1 MPNSRE
7 DILNLEVRAR
17 AGDLDAKHSLGMAYR
32 RGDGVAQDKAK
43 GAGLIIEAADG
54 GCKPALSSV
63 GVCYYFGDGVPKNHR
78 LAMKWY
84 QAAASAQIAEGF
96 FNVADLFDDS
106 DEIPKN
112 PVEALAWFTC
122 CLGAMP
128 NAADRMHAIV
138 ADLSDENMDRAARR
152 AVQIM
157 TASQAGKPLDMVGDF
172 AVVSPIP
179 GSNRPV
185 GSSKASLL
193 SYLLFFH
200 QRSQTEFSDGI
211 LLREVL
217 RGKSPI
223 FIALDETAEDLVM
236 GDLWAD
242 KDRLLRVAGV
252 HRLDD
257 GSVAVLVFDDLRHV
271 EARVGKHFAQELGSE
286 ELQALVMRSGI
297 QHIIVNHGL
306 PTAYGISR
314 RGDSSQSDAVNG
326 PDNSEQR
333 TPSALPV
340 PRPASPGPVPR
351 LEIDWENIDPVDPK
365 GYYAYFGVE
374 PDAPLSAITQAY
386 KRILRECADNA
397 FVINEANIAYTVL
410 SNPHKRRFYDKNQV
424 NLTRLEA
431 ERRKPKV
438 KEDSTASIYPS
449 EDDTPKNAAQ
459 PSREPSN
466 RYYGRT
472 MGLPVEPE
480 DRRPRRTSSGGCLV
494 VMLPLSVGIL
504 WLLS

>member
-1 MPNSRE
+1 MANSRE
-7 DILNLEVRAR
+7 EILALEFKAR

-43 GAGLIIEAADG
+43 GASLIIEAADG

-84 QAAASAQIAEGF
+84 QAAASAGIWEGF

-106 DEIPKN
+106 DEIAKN
-112 PVEALAWFTC
+112 PVEALAWFTSS
-122 CLGAMP
+122 LGVMSHS
-128 NAADRMHAIV
+128 ADRMQAIV
-138 ADLSDENMDRAARR
+138 GSLSDENLDLAARR

-157 TASQAGKPLDMVGDF
+157 KAAETGKPLDMVGDF
-172 AVVSPIP
+172 VAVSPIP
-179 GSNRPV
+179 GSVRHPE
-185 GSSKASLL
+185 SSPASLL

-200 QRSQTEFSDGI
+200 LHSQTQYSDGL
-211 LLREVL
+211 LLREL
-217 RGKSPI
+217 LNGKSPI
-223 FIALDETAEDLVM
+223 YVALEDTAAEMALGAILKGKDQQVM
-236 GDLWAD
+236 VTGL
-242 KDRLLRVAGV
+242 
-252 HRLDD
+252 HRLED
-257 GSVAVLVFDDLRHV
+257 GSFALLVYDDFRHI
-271 EARVGKHFAQELGSE
+271 EKKMGKHFGNEYSPE
-286 ELQALVMRSGI
+286 ELQQFVKKTGI
-297 QHIIVNHGL
+297 RHVVVNHDL
-306 PTAYGISR
+306 PTMYVISKQNDPADDPAPETPPVYVER
-314 RGDSSQSDAVNG
+314 RTGSGSSA
-326 PDNSEQR
+326 SE
-333 TPSALPV
+333 TPPK
-340 PRPASPGPVPR
+340 
-351 LEIDWENIDPVDPK
+351 LEIDWENIDPADPK

-438 KEDSTASIYPS
+438 NDQPSVHIFPS
-449 EDDTPKNAAQ
+449 EDDTPNNSQ
-459 PSREPSN
+459 QSSGGFSN
-466 RYYGRT
+466 RHYGRT